1 VPPGDRD
8 ASEASWRRQWF
19 AVAPI
24 VFITFW
30 ASGFVAATLGMRH
43 VEPVTCLALR
53 STMTA
58 VCAGILLAFIA
69 RPRWPATR
77 RETAHIAISGV
88 LLQTCYMSCIMYSM
102 YLAVPIG
109 VLALIA
115 GMQPLLTAA
124 VVGRVLGERVTRLQW
139 LGFLLGFAGLAVVV
153 WERLAFG
160 TEPGYGYLVAAG
172 CPILITVAS
181 LYQKRFVADMDPW
194 TGTFIQH
201 LAAVPT
207 QLVLALLLETMVVEW
222 TGELV
227 LALVWL
233 TVLLSFVAVNIY
245 YVLLKRGEA
254 ARVAS
259 FFYLSPPI
267 SAVMAYFAFDQK
279 FGWSAAVGFAVSV
292 VGVALVT
299 ARRRG

>member
-1 VPPGDRD
+1 MPAADSSAG
-8 ASEASWRRQWF
+8 EASWRGTWF

-30 ASGFVAATLGMRH
+30 ASGFVGGTLGMRH
-43 VEPVTCLALR
+43 VEPATFLALR
-53 STMTA
+53 STMTTI
-58 VCAGILLAFIA
+58 CAGILLAFLA
-69 RPRWPATR
+69 RPRWPASR
-77 RETAHIAISGV
+77 RETAHIAISGI

-102 YLAVPIG
+102 YLKVPIG

-139 LGFLLGFAGLAVVV
+139 IGFLLGFAGLAVVV
-153 WERLAFG
+153 WERLVFG
-160 TEPGYGYLVAAG
+160 SEPGHGYVVAAA

-201 LAAVPT
+201 AAAVPT
-207 QLVLALLLETMVVEW
+207 QLLLAVLLETMVVEW
-222 TGELV
+222 TGGLV
-227 LALVWL
+227 FALVWL
-233 TVLLSFVAVNIY
+233 TFLLSFAAVNIY
-245 YVLLKRGEA
+245 YVLLRRGEA

-267 SAVMAYFAFDQK
+267 SAVMAYFAFDQT
-279 FGWSAAVGFAVSV
+279 FGWSAAIGFAVSV

-299 ARRRG
+299 APRRG